1 MMIFVVQ
8 PNVMIFQQNGFVV
21 RQEDGASADCFKSK
35 CNIILDEMT
44 PAATGPYTCEVS
56 TEAPAFKTYID
67 TKNMTVA
74 GQV

>member
-1 MMIFVVQ
+1 MM
-8 PNVMIFQQNGFVV
+8 FQQTGFVV
-21 RQEDGASADCFKSK
+21 RQENDASAECFKSR
-35 CNIILDEMT
+35 CNIILEEMS
-44 PAATGPYTCEVS
+44 PAASGAYTCEVS